1 MLLLVSFVCRADIP
15 AEPEKPIEPITEVS
29 VEMALSGT
37 KTEFQGNEVDYYL
50 IKDNDPA
57 YWTIFVDAY
66 PYAGWAHDCYIYKI
80 PKFMNPTSSLPQAEL
95 SAALRMPPLDVE
107 MEPLELIAR
116 NEISEVPDV
125 EKVEISPEQAAV
137 AARTY
142 AVIINGGYSLRYNHI
157 RFWNDCSYIYK
168 VLTNKFGIP
177 KNHIFPIM
185 SDGTKK
191 GNDTYAL
198 DSQKNVVY
206 FSQNLDLDGDGIN
219 EINMEA
225 SKENVRNTISSLINK
240 LNKND
245 HLFIFTTGHGEISNG
260 YKSSKLYLWDDH
272 IEDHEFAELLAP
284 ITQKSVNVNVVMG
297 QCYSGGFVDDL
308 SKLGCVIST
317 ASDYDE
323 MSYGDLSLGYD
334 EFLYLW
340 TTAIY
345 GRFIET
351 NTSIGTLH
359 DLDKNG
365 RISMYEAYIYA
376 KSRDRFI
383 NPPLLKPNEKETPQY
398 SSTPEMLGDEL
409 SFDFIPTPRMDLYI
423 KDNYDDSDNKGED
436 TGKEPNITTEKF
448 WTSPDIWVRNKD
460 DNETWHQN
468 PIYSPSHKK
477 VYVNVRVRNRG
488 KVDYTGGKY
497 LHVYWAQASTG
508 FTEKV
513 WKGQELYNGL
523 YPTGGHIGSMP
534 IKSIAGGENTVV
546 KLEWNLPNLLDVIN
560 DDNFHFCLLA
570 RIMDTPEDD
579 GYEEGKN
586 YFYLKDSNDMAALNL
601 NIIKEDEIDQSFSV
615 YMRNV
620 KDESAV
626 YSLEL
631 AQLSSEE
638 AFAYED
644 ANIQVDMAPAIYEAW
659 TDGGCA
665 ANGVSTPTVFSRSRS
680 NDQNTVEFE
689 APDSKLENITMAANE
704 FDVVKLKFNFDRYPT
719 EEKAYTFDLIQ
730 KDDNGTIIGGERFVV
745 TPPTQADYEV
755 EIESDTDENG
765 SVMLTAKGVG
775 FQKYKWSDSRN
786 KTIGNAETVTVTPT
800 ANDNTF
806 KVAALTEDGR
816 IATKSISL
824 ESPVGIKT
832 VNVADD
838 EITVELKS
846 PAPENAKIIVQSLT
860 SDAISASNRIIP
872 GLNSV
877 TVSTVKL
884 HAGPHAVTFVI
895 DNEVVDSIKV
905 NVK

>member
-1 MLLLVSFVCRADIP
+1 MKQITFLLLCLSWLQSWAYIP
-15 AEPEKPIEPITEVS
+15 AEPEKPTEPITEIS
-29 VEMALSGT
+29 VEMALNGV
-37 KTEFQGNEVDYYL
+37 KNALGDKDADYYL
-50 IKDNDPA
+50 INDDNPS
-57 YWTIFVDAY
+57 YWTIFVDAA
-66 PYAGWAHDCYIYKI
+66 PLELLGHECYIYQM
-80 PKFMNPTSSLPQAEL
+80 PKSIDPNSSYPQAVLNESL
-95 SAALRMPPLDVE
+95 TFPPSDVAI
-107 MEPLELIAR
+107 EPLEIRDRTSDYEVPVVPYA
-116 NEISEVPDV
+116 EISN
-125 EKVEISPEQAAV
+125 EQAEV

-142 AVIINGGYSLRYNHI
+142 AIIISGGLDIVNNRIRY
-157 RFWNDCSYIYK
+157 WNDCSYIYRT
-168 VLTNKFGIP
+168 LTNKYGIL
-177 KNHIFPIM
+177 KSHIFPIM
-185 SDGTKK
+185 ADGDNPAHDLFDQKT
-191 GNDTYAL
+191 NTTY
-198 DSQKNVVY
+198 
-206 FSQNLDLDGDGIN
+206 SQNLDLDNDGIN
-219 EINMEA
+219 EIKMSATKN
-225 SKENVRNTISSLINK
+225 NIQNTFSSLIDKMNS
-240 LNKND
+240 ND
-245 HLFIFTTGHGEISNG
+245 HLFVFVTDHGKWHNG
-260 YKSSKLYLWDDH
+260 EYMRSKMYIWGDS
-272 IEDHEFAELLAP
+272 IEDYEFAEMLSPFAK
-284 ITQKSVNVNVVMG
+284 KSVNVNVVMG
-297 QCYSGGFVDDL
+297 QCYSGGFIDDL
-308 SKLGCVIST
+308 ANIGCVVST
-317 ASDYDE
+317 STHYTEQSFQWPDFPYN
-323 MSYGDLSLGYD
+323 
-334 EFLYLW
+334 EFLYSW
-340 TTAIY
+340 TSALNKSPYSTDCDI
-345 GRFIET
+345 
-351 NTSIGTLH
+351 
-359 DLDKNG
+359 DMNG
-365 RISMYEAYIYA
+365 RITMDEAFKYA
-376 KSRDRFI
+376 LKHDRYHV
-383 NPPLLKPNEKETPQY
+383 LLHVKTPQY
-398 SSTPEMLGDEL
+398 SSSPEMLGDEL
-409 SFDFIPTPRMDLYI
+409 SFDHIPTPLMDLYI
-423 KDNYDDSDNKGED
+423 KDNLNEKDNDGED

-579 GYEEGKN
+579 GYEEDKN

-638 AFAYED
+638 AFAYGN

-877 TVSTVKL
+877 TVSTTKL